1 MDILQQGLRPLNTAY
16 EEYKTNILY
25 NNYLILIST
34 AVCIGFITKDT
45 TKNIFDDI
53 LLPTIYFL
61 INKSL
66 LYNFYLKTKLYFKNN
81 EILFFLLEKTGFFVW
96 NILLWFIMIYTIF
109 ILFNYIIKFGVFDN
123 QINLIK
129 KVSKYIEEE
138 RNQLKNN
145 ENNYIQNY

>member
-1 MDILQQGLRPLNTAY
+1 MDILEQGLRPLNTAY

-66 LYNFYLKTKLYFKNN
+66 IYNFYLKTKLYFKNS
-81 EILFFLLEKTGFFVW
+81 EILFFLLEKTGFFIW
-96 NILLWFIMIYTIF
+96 NILLWFVMIYTIF

-138 RNQLKNN
+138 RSQLKNN

>member
-1 MDILQQGLRPLNTAY
+1 MDILEQSFRPLNNAY
-16 EEYKTNILY
+16 EEYKRNILF

-45 TKNIFDDI
+45 AKNIFDDV
-53 LLPTIYFL
+53 LLPIIYFI
-61 INKSL
+61 INKSIIYN
-66 LYNFYLKTKLYFKNN
+66 LYSKTKIYFKNN
-81 EILFFLLEKTGFFVW
+81 EILFFLVEKMGFFIW
-96 NILLWFIMIYTIF
+96 NILLWFIMIYSIF

-138 RNQLKNN
+138 KNQPKNK
-145 ENNYIQNY
+145 ENNSLHNY